1 MRTGAVVVLLLLMA
15 VPVRAADPPPDLKAL
30 YEFGPAPGAAIP
42 FAEEKRHSAM
52 RLAALGFGA
61 RAGLAR
67 RSWEIGVMLERLSAP
82 LSAIYRF
89 GDLMLTEQGFTVL
102 PPVLAETRQA
112 FRLGLGQDRAAS
124 ARRVLRIVEPERI
137 VSAPPHWRDY
147 LVRSWRTP
155 APPAAVLF
163 PRTGPETT
171 LWRQWLAEGWAH
183 GTALGDDIFAADL
196 DRLNRTFEGVVL
208 WHRLHLADMVSA
220 PGLTT
225 TSTPP
230 PRATSAC
237 CGSARQ
243 ACGSTGGRPSI
254 STQGHG
260 VSPMAGTSD
269 DRVPNAYWPEA
280 RHVFPVER
288 FDAFLLWAA
297 KLGASDISF
306 QTGAPAFIEVDGR
319 LARATGA
326 ALDGVALGTL
336 CARIFDATG
345 EGILRGGRAIDCSH
359 AVAEARGVFRR
370 FRCNLAPVQAAGGF
384 AVNITLRVLPGAP
397 PSFEELGIED
407 EIVEAWDLRRGLT
420 LVTGVPGSGKSTL
433 LAAGTRRLL
442 EHGAGRIQSYEAPI
456 EFVFDHI
463 EGDGALMS
471 SSEIPRHFQ
480 SFADG
485 LRSSLR
491 RRPPR

>member
-1 MRTGAVVVLLLLMA
+1 MTVCANHCPGGT
-15 VPVRAADPPPDLKAL
+15 PSSFPD
-30 YEFGPAPGAAIP
+30 
-42 FAEEKRHSAM
+42 S
-52 RLAALGFGA
+52 
-61 RAGLAR
+61 
-67 RSWEIGVMLERLSAP
+67 
-82 LSAIYRF
+82 
-89 GDLMLTEQGFTVL
+89 
-102 PPVLAETRQA
+102 
-112 FRLGLGQDRAAS
+112 
-124 ARRVLRIVEPERI
+124 
-137 VSAPPHWRDY
+137 
-147 LVRSWRTP
+147 
-155 APPAAVLF
+155 
-163 PRTGPETT
+163 
-171 LWRQWLAEGWAH
+171 
-183 GTALGDDIFAADL
+183 
-196 DRLNRTFEGVVL
+196 
-208 WHRLHLADMVSA
+208 
-220 PGLTT
+220 
-225 TSTPP
+225 
-230 PRATSAC
+230 
-237 CGSARQ
+237 
-243 ACGSTGGRPSI
+243 
-254 STQGHG
+254 
-260 VSPMAGTSD
+260 
-269 DRVPNAYWPEA
+269 YWPEA
-280 RHVFPVER
+280 AHVFPVER

-297 KLGASDISF
+297 KRGASDISF

-326 ALDGVALGTL
+326 ALDGVALGSL

-491 RRPPR
+491 RRPAAVIVGEARDRETVEAVVRAADYGIAVYSTAHTIGVAATIRRLLAEFPAGERAERGAALIDAMNLAVTQVLAPNPAGSDRSTSERSGRTALREWLVFDDRLKADLLELPQTGWPARIEAALAATGNNLAAAAGRAFAEGRIGPDVHRRYRAAAADGAGDGGNADRAGGCESEPRSGDPGTC